1 MTTLAQNANAG
12 LFVGSSLISSQEG
25 PQGPQGERGT
35 DGASASITDVTAT
48 IDSNVGTPAVTVTMG
63 GTAQA
68 RTFTFN
74 FKNLKGV
81 QGAQGI
87 QGAKGEK
94 GDTGAKGDTG
104 SKGDK
109 GDRGTDGVSCTH
121 SWNGTTLTVTSAS
134 GTSSANL
141 KGDTGAK
148 GDTGSQGPQGPKGD
162 KGDQG
167 PQGPAGS
174 TSYNADTVDG
184 FHIVSCTQAQYD
196 ASSKSSNTLYLI
208 IG

>member
-1 MTTLAQNANAG
+1 MTTLAQNADAG

-87 QGAKGEK
+87 QGE
-94 GDTGAKGDTG
+94 
-104 SKGDK
+104 
-109 GDRGTDGVSCTH
+109 
-121 SWNGTTLTVTSAS
+121 
-134 GTSSANL
+134 
-141 KGDTGAK
+141 
-148 GDTGSQGPQGPKGD
+148 KGD

>member
-1 MTTLAQNANAG
+1 MTTLAQNADAG

-81 QGAQGI
+81 QGPQGI
-87 QGAKGEK
+87 
-94 GDTGAKGDTG
+94 
-104 SKGDK
+104 
-109 GDRGTDGVSCTH
+109 
-121 SWNGTTLTVTSAS
+121 
-134 GTSSANL
+134 
-141 KGDTGAK
+141 
-148 GDTGSQGPQGPKGD
+148 QGPQGPKGD

>member
-94 GDTGAKGDTG
+94 GDTGAQGP
-104 SKGDK
+104 
-109 GDRGTDGVSCTH
+109 
-121 SWNGTTLTVTSAS
+121 
-134 GTSSANL
+134 
-141 KGDTGAK
+141 KGDTGA
-148 GDTGSQGPQGPKGD
+148 TGSQGPQGPKGD

>member
-1 MTTLAQNANAG
+1 MTTLAQNADAG

-81 QGAQGI
+81 QGAQG
-87 QGAKGEK
+87 
-94 GDTGAKGDTG
+94 
-104 SKGDK
+104 
-109 GDRGTDGVSCTH
+109 
-121 SWNGTTLTVTSAS
+121 
-134 GTSSANL
+134 
-141 KGDTGAK
+141 
-148 GDTGSQGPQGPKGD
+148 PKGD

>member
-1 MTTLAQNANAG
+1 MTTLVQNVDAG
-12 LFVGSSLISSQEG
+12 LFVGSSLISSQEGPQGPKGDQG

-81 QGAQGI
+81 QGVQGI
-87 QGAKGEK
+87 
-94 GDTGAKGDTG
+94 
-104 SKGDK
+104 
-109 GDRGTDGVSCTH
+109 
-121 SWNGTTLTVTSAS
+121 
-134 GTSSANL
+134 
-141 KGDTGAK
+141 
-148 GDTGSQGPQGPKGD
+148 QGPKGD

-196 ASSKSSNTLYLI
+196 ASSKSSDTLYLI

>member
-74 FKNLKGV
+74 FKNLKG
-81 QGAQGI
+81 
-87 QGAKGEK
+87 
-94 GDTGAKGDTG
+94 
-104 SKGDK
+104 DK
-109 GDRGTDGVSCTH
+109 GD
-121 SWNGTTLTVTSAS
+121 
-134 GTSSANL
+134 
-141 KGDTGAK
+141 K

-184 FHIVSCTQAQYD
+184 FHIVSCTQTQYD
-196 ASSKSSNTLYLI
+196 ASSKSSDTLYLI

>member
-1 MTTLAQNANAG
+1 MTTLAQNADAG

-81 QGAQGI
+81 QGAQG
-87 QGAKGEK
+87 
-94 GDTGAKGDTG
+94 
-104 SKGDK
+104 
-109 GDRGTDGVSCTH
+109 
-121 SWNGTTLTVTSAS
+121 
-134 GTSSANL
+134 
-141 KGDTGAK
+141 
-148 GDTGSQGPQGPKGD
+148 PKGD

-184 FHIVSCTQAQYD
+184 LHIVSCTQAQYD
-196 ASSKSSNTLYLI
+196 ASSKSSDTLYLI

>member
-74 FKNLKGV
+74 FKNLKG
-81 QGAQGI
+81 
-87 QGAKGEK
+87 
-94 GDTGAKGDTG
+94 D
-104 SKGDK
+104 
-109 GDRGTDGVSCTH
+109 
-121 SWNGTTLTVTSAS
+121 
-134 GTSSANL
+134 
-141 KGDTGAK
+141 K

-162 KGDQG
+162 KGDEG

>member
-87 QGAKGEK
+87 QGDK
-94 GDTGAKGDTG
+94 GDTGA
-104 SKGDK
+104 
-109 GDRGTDGVSCTH
+109 
-121 SWNGTTLTVTSAS
+121 
-134 GTSSANL
+134 
-141 KGDTGAK
+141 
-148 GDTGSQGPQGPKGD
+148 TGSQGPQGPKGD

>member
-1 MTTLAQNANAG
+1 MTTLVQNADAG

-48 IDSNVGTPAVTVTMG
+48 IDSNVGTPAVTATMG

-74 FKNLKGV
+74 FKNLKG
-81 QGAQGI
+81 
-87 QGAKGEK
+87 EK
-94 GDTGAKGDTG
+94 GDTG
-104 SKGDK
+104 S
-109 GDRGTDGVSCTH
+109 
-121 SWNGTTLTVTSAS
+121 
-134 GTSSANL
+134 
-141 KGDTGAK
+141 
-148 GDTGSQGPQGPKGD
+148 
-162 KGDQG
+162 QG

-196 ASSKSSNTLYLI
+196 ASSKSSNSLYLI
-208 IG
+208 VG

>member
-1 MTTLAQNANAG
+1 MTTLAQNVDAG

-87 QGAKGEK
+87 QGAKG
-94 GDTGAKGDTG
+94 DTGA
-104 SKGDK
+104 
-109 GDRGTDGVSCTH
+109 
-121 SWNGTTLTVTSAS
+121 
-134 GTSSANL
+134 
-141 KGDTGAK
+141 
-148 GDTGSQGPQGPKGD
+148 TGSQGPQGPKGD
-162 KGDQG
+162 KGDRG

>member
-1 MTTLAQNANAG
+1 MTTLAQNADAG
-12 LFVGSSLISSQEG
+12 LFVGSSLISSQKG

-81 QGAQGI
+81 QG
-87 QGAKGEK
+87 
-94 GDTGAKGDTG
+94 
-104 SKGDK
+104 
-109 GDRGTDGVSCTH
+109 
-121 SWNGTTLTVTSAS
+121 
-134 GTSSANL
+134 
-141 KGDTGAK
+141 
-148 GDTGSQGPQGPKGD
+148 PQGPKGD

>member
-81 QGAQGI
+81 QGAQG
-87 QGAKGEK
+87 
-94 GDTGAKGDTG
+94 
-104 SKGDK
+104 
-109 GDRGTDGVSCTH
+109 
-121 SWNGTTLTVTSAS
+121 
-134 GTSSANL
+134 
-141 KGDTGAK
+141 
-148 GDTGSQGPQGPKGD
+148 PQGPKGD
-162 KGDQG
+162 K
-167 PQGPAGS
+167 GS

>member
-1 MTTLAQNANAG
+1 MTTLAQNVDAG
-12 LFVGSSLISSQEG
+12 LFVGNSLISSQEG

-81 QGAQGI
+81 QG
-87 QGAKGEK
+87 
-94 GDTGAKGDTG
+94 
-104 SKGDK
+104 
-109 GDRGTDGVSCTH
+109 
-121 SWNGTTLTVTSAS
+121 
-134 GTSSANL
+134 
-141 KGDTGAK
+141 
-148 GDTGSQGPQGPKGD
+148 PQGPKGD

>member
-1 MTTLAQNANAG
+1 MTTLAQNVDAG
-12 LFVGSSLISSQEG
+12 LFVGSYLISSQEG

-87 QGAKGEK
+87 QGVKGEK
-94 GDTGAKGDTG
+94 GD
-104 SKGDK
+104 
-109 GDRGTDGVSCTH
+109 
-121 SWNGTTLTVTSAS
+121 
-134 GTSSANL
+134 
-141 KGDTGAK
+141 
-148 GDTGSQGPQGPKGD
+148 QGI
-162 KGDQG
+162 QG

>member
-1 MTTLAQNANAG
+1 MTMLAQNVDAG

-87 QGAKGEK
+87 QGVKGE
-94 GDTGAKGDTG
+94 
-104 SKGDK
+104 
-109 GDRGTDGVSCTH
+109 
-121 SWNGTTLTVTSAS
+121 
-134 GTSSANL
+134 
-141 KGDTGAK
+141 
-148 GDTGSQGPQGPKGD
+148 KGD

>member
-87 QGAKGEK
+87 QGVKGE
-94 GDTGAKGDTG
+94 
-104 SKGDK
+104 
-109 GDRGTDGVSCTH
+109 
-121 SWNGTTLTVTSAS
+121 
-134 GTSSANL
+134 
-141 KGDTGAK
+141 
-148 GDTGSQGPQGPKGD
+148 KGD

>member
-74 FKNLKGV
+74 FKNLKGD
-81 QGAQGI
+81 
-87 QGAKGEK
+87 E
-94 GDTGAKGDTG
+94 
-104 SKGDK
+104 
-109 GDRGTDGVSCTH
+109 
-121 SWNGTTLTVTSAS
+121 
-134 GTSSANL
+134 
-141 KGDTGAK
+141 
-148 GDTGSQGPQGPKGD
+148 GPQGPKGD
-162 KGDQG
+162 KGDEG

-196 ASSKSSNTLYLI
+196 ESSKSSDTLYLI

>member
-1 MTTLAQNANAG
+1 MTTLAQNVDAG

-81 QGAQGI
+81 QGAQG
-87 QGAKGEK
+87 
-94 GDTGAKGDTG
+94 
-104 SKGDK
+104 
-109 GDRGTDGVSCTH
+109 
-121 SWNGTTLTVTSAS
+121 
-134 GTSSANL
+134 
-141 KGDTGAK
+141 
-148 GDTGSQGPQGPKGD
+148 PKGD

>member
-81 QGAQGI
+81 QG
-87 QGAKGEK
+87 
-94 GDTGAKGDTG
+94 
-104 SKGDK
+104 
-109 GDRGTDGVSCTH
+109 
-121 SWNGTTLTVTSAS
+121 
-134 GTSSANL
+134 
-141 KGDTGAK
+141 
-148 GDTGSQGPQGPKGD
+148 PQGPKGD

-208 IG
+208 VG

>member
-1 MTTLAQNANAG
+1 MTTLAQNVDAG

-87 QGAKGEK
+87 QG
-94 GDTGAKGDTG
+94 
-104 SKGDK
+104 
-109 GDRGTDGVSCTH
+109 
-121 SWNGTTLTVTSAS
+121 
-134 GTSSANL
+134 
-141 KGDTGAK
+141 
-148 GDTGSQGPQGPKGD
+148 PQGPKGD

>member
-81 QGAQGI
+81 QG
-87 QGAKGEK
+87 
-94 GDTGAKGDTG
+94 
-104 SKGDK
+104 
-109 GDRGTDGVSCTH
+109 
-121 SWNGTTLTVTSAS
+121 
-134 GTSSANL
+134 
-141 KGDTGAK
+141 
-148 GDTGSQGPQGPKGD
+148 PQGLKGD

-167 PQGPAGS
+167 SQGPAGS

>member
-1 MTTLAQNANAG
+1 MTTLVQNVDAG

-74 FKNLKGV
+74 FKNLKG
-81 QGAQGI
+81 
-87 QGAKGEK
+87 
-94 GDTGAKGDTG
+94 
-104 SKGDK
+104 
-109 GDRGTDGVSCTH
+109 
-121 SWNGTTLTVTSAS
+121 
-134 GTSSANL
+134 
-141 KGDTGAK
+141 
-148 GDTGSQGPQGPKGD
+148 
-162 KGDQG
+162 DQG

>member
-1 MTTLAQNANAG
+1 MTTLAQNADAG

-81 QGAQGI
+81 QG
-87 QGAKGEK
+87 
-94 GDTGAKGDTG
+94 
-104 SKGDK
+104 
-109 GDRGTDGVSCTH
+109 
-121 SWNGTTLTVTSAS
+121 
-134 GTSSANL
+134 
-141 KGDTGAK
+141 
-148 GDTGSQGPQGPKGD
+148 PQGPKGD

>member
-1 MTTLAQNANAG
+1 MTTLAQNVDAG
-12 LFVGSSLISSQEG
+12 LFVGNSLISSQEG

-81 QGAQGI
+81 QGPQGI
-87 QGAKGEK
+87 QGAKGE
-94 GDTGAKGDTG
+94 
-104 SKGDK
+104 
-109 GDRGTDGVSCTH
+109 
-121 SWNGTTLTVTSAS
+121 
-134 GTSSANL
+134 

-208 IG
+208 VG

>member
-1 MTTLAQNANAG
+1 MTTLAQNADAG
-12 LFVGSSLISSQEG
+12 LFVGSSLISSQKG

-81 QGAQGI
+81 QGAQG
-87 QGAKGEK
+87 
-94 GDTGAKGDTG
+94 
-104 SKGDK
+104 
-109 GDRGTDGVSCTH
+109 
-121 SWNGTTLTVTSAS
+121 
-134 GTSSANL
+134 
-141 KGDTGAK
+141 
-148 GDTGSQGPQGPKGD
+148 PKGD

>member
-1 MTTLAQNANAG
+1 MTTLAQNADAG
-12 LFVGSSLISSQEG
+12 LFVGSSLISSQKG

-74 FKNLKGV
+74 FKNLK
-81 QGAQGI
+81 
-87 QGAKGEK
+87 
-94 GDTGAKGDTG
+94 
-104 SKGDK
+104 
-109 GDRGTDGVSCTH
+109 
-121 SWNGTTLTVTSAS
+121 
-134 GTSSANL
+134 
-141 KGDTGAK
+141 
-148 GDTGSQGPQGPKGD
+148 GSQGPQGPKGD

>member
-1 MTTLAQNANAG
+1 MTTLAQNADAG

-87 QGAKGEK
+87 QGVKGE
-94 GDTGAKGDTG
+94 KGDTG

-121 SWNGTTLTVTSAS
+121 SWNGTTLALWVDRSKGSQFLCDINPNTSEHSNYNFSQIFFSSSGSTNS
-134 GTSSANL
+134 GTSTTERSYLFEIDSSFEETTVAYITSA
-141 KGDTGAK
+141 A
-148 GDTGSQGPQGPKGD
+148 
-162 KGDQG
+162 
-167 PQGPAGS
+167 
-174 TSYNADTVDG
+174 
-184 FHIVSCTQAQYD
+184 
-196 ASSKSSNTLYLI
+196 
-208 IG
+208 

>member
-68 RTFTFN
+68 RIFTFN

-81 QGAQGI
+81 QGPQGI
-87 QGAKGEK
+87 QGEK

-141 KGDTGAK
+141 KGD
-148 GDTGSQGPQGPKGD
+148 
-162 KGDQG
+162 
-167 PQGPAGS
+167 
-174 TSYNADTVDG
+174 NRMVC
-184 FHIVSCTQAQYD
+184 ITQIGMSICMMEMKQHLQQ
-196 ASSKSSNTLYLI
+196 KIRLMQQHLYTYMI
-208 IG
+208 IKTNKID

>member
-81 QGAQGI
+81 QG
-87 QGAKGEK
+87 
-94 GDTGAKGDTG
+94 
-104 SKGDK
+104 
-109 GDRGTDGVSCTH
+109 
-121 SWNGTTLTVTSAS
+121 
-134 GTSSANL
+134 
-141 KGDTGAK
+141 
-148 GDTGSQGPQGPKGD
+148 PQGPKGD

>member
-87 QGAKGEK
+87 QGAKG
-94 GDTGAKGDTG
+94 
-104 SKGDK
+104 
-109 GDRGTDGVSCTH
+109 
-121 SWNGTTLTVTSAS
+121 
-134 GTSSANL
+134 
-141 KGDTGAK
+141 
-148 GDTGSQGPQGPKGD
+148 DTGSQGPQGPKGD
-162 KGDQG
+162 KGSQG

>member
-1 MTTLAQNANAG
+1 MTTLVQNVDAG
-12 LFVGSSLISSQEG
+12 LFVGNSLISSQEG

-81 QGAQGI
+81 QG
-87 QGAKGEK
+87 
-94 GDTGAKGDTG
+94 
-104 SKGDK
+104 
-109 GDRGTDGVSCTH
+109 
-121 SWNGTTLTVTSAS
+121 
-134 GTSSANL
+134 
-141 KGDTGAK
+141 
-148 GDTGSQGPQGPKGD
+148 PQGPKGD

>member
-81 QGAQGI
+81 QGPQGI
-87 QGAKGEK
+87 QGAKGE
-94 GDTGAKGDTG
+94 
-104 SKGDK
+104 
-109 GDRGTDGVSCTH
+109 
-121 SWNGTTLTVTSAS
+121 
-134 GTSSANL
+134 
-141 KGDTGAK
+141 
-148 GDTGSQGPQGPKGD
+148 